1 MNLVV
6 LKVNNS
12 LYTTIPP
19 ELEYPATLLSPE
31 EEIMDFASTYINDE
45 DVLEIFDD
53 EPIYKVR
60 NYVAHTF
67 LKGLN
72 TQVNSIELRGE
83 WGLEVPKK
91 DTDFITRVLNIAG
104 ITHDVKEA
112 KYRNIYGHWTHKSF
126 DLIVIDDN
134 NFRVL
139 ARKLRN
145 EIVIVGDDH

>member
-1 MNLVV
+1 MMDNG
-6 LKVNNS
+6 
-12 LYTTIPP
+12 LYTTIAP
-19 ELEYPATLLSPE
+19 EQEYPTLMTPE
-31 EEIMDFASTYINDE
+31 EEIMDYASTYINDE

-53 EPIYKVR
+53 EPIHNVR
-60 NYVAHTF
+60 NYVASVF

-72 TQVNSIELRGE
+72 TQVNSIELHGE
-83 WGLEVPKK
+83 WGLEIPKK
-91 DTDFITRVLNIAG
+91 DTEFISEILNLTGIQYTVKDARFLNIW
-104 ITHDVKEA
+104 
-112 KYRNIYGHWTHKSF
+112 GHWTHKSF